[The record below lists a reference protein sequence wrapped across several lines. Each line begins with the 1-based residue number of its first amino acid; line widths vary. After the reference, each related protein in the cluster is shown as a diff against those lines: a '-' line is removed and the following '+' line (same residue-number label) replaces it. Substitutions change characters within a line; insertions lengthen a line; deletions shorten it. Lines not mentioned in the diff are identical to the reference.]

1 MRLMCG
7 RFYIDDETYSDI
19 RQIVSDVEMSLNK
32 KHITGDIHPTE
43 TAPVIVNDGKQELQ
57 LCKKTWGYPGWK
69 NGGVIFNARV
79 ESVTEKRMF
88 QNGIYYHRA
97 VIPAAGFYEWS
108 RQKEKNTF
116 YRKDGKPLYL
126 AGFYDR
132 FENVDRFVILTT
144 AANASMSPVHDRM
157 PLVLEKDQIS
167 SWLWDEKY
175 AQETLRQIP
184 VPLERYV
191 PYEQQSLFE

>member
-7 RFYIDDETYSDI
+7 RFYIDEETYSDI

-57 LCKKTWGYPGWK
+57 LCKKTWGYSGGK

-79 ESVTEKRMF
+79 ESVIEKRMF

-132 FENVDRFVILTT
+132 FKNTDRFVILTT
-144 AANASMSPVHDRM
+144 AANTSISPVHDRM
-157 PLVLEKDQIS
+157 PLVLEKDQIRP
-167 SWLWDEKY
+167 WLWDEKCT
-175 AQETLRQIP
+175 QEILRQIP
-184 VPLERYV
+184 VLLERYV